1 MLRTASAA
9 KPTPISL
16 PLLTAQHYAD
26 IVRRLFGMAQDW
38 QPPAALA
45 YALRCLEGPPCLL
58 LLFLWALQA
67 SGTAVTEKEI
77 FATKVDCELLSA
89 KLQTLSWAQPAAA
102 LHRCLHALENGRLM
116 TFTANI
122 HPHNQRLDL
131 FHNIAALVLLSQPVP
146 LDALLA
152 PGVTVNDVI
161 AAGFAL
167 AQPSKDDMF
176 VLCWPRMYIWAL
188 SKVRLAVAFDI
199 CSSPRRSGVIPVS
212 MACPFQRL
220 TVQRP
225 RHHAWLRRTRGATT
239 RTLTSSYSAFA
250 SLRCSSVRV

>member
-1 MLRTASAA
+1 MVHQLATAVWSDHPAALFPIFYVSGLSKTLVLRTASSA

-16 PLLTAQHYAD
+16 PLLTAQHYSD
-26 IVRRLFGMAQDW
+26 ILRRLFGITQDW
-38 QPPAALA
+38 KPPPALE
-45 YALRCLEGPPCLL
+45 YALRCLEGPPRLL

-77 FATKVDCELLSA
+77 FGTKVDGELMSA
-89 KLQTLSWAQPAAA
+89 KLQTLSWAQPAAV
-102 LHRCLHALENGRLM
+102 LHRCLHALDNGRLM
-116 TFTANI
+116 TFTYNI

-188 SKVRLAVAFDI
+188 SKVRFAVAF
-199 CSSPRRSGVIPVS
+199 
-212 MACPFQRL
+212 
-220 TVQRP
+220 
-225 RHHAWLRRTRGATT
+225 
-239 RTLTSSYSAFA
+239 
-250 SLRCSSVRV
+250 